1 MAVPDSNRSVQRDNQ
16 GTPVSDGLFTWPSE
30 EPHLIGLRCLNCGE
44 VFFPAQT
51 ACSFCSSIDMEELL
65 LSRRGILDLYT
76 CSHYPTPGYSGPSPL
91 CIGFIRL
98 PEGLK
103 VIAPLTETNI
113 EKLKSGMEMEM
124 IVRTVS
130 TDQQGNDLLGFA
142 FTPV

>member
-1 MAVPDSNRSVQRDNQ
+1 MAEKDNRRPDKSDNKEI
-16 GTPVSDGLFTWPSE
+16 PVSDGLFTWPSE
-30 EPHLIGLRCLNCGE
+30 EPRLIGLKCLNCGE
-44 VFFPAQT
+44 VFFPTQA
-51 ACSFCSSIDMEELL
+51 ACSFCSSTDMEELL

-76 CSHYPTPGYSGPSPL
+76 CSRYPTPGYSGPSPL

-103 VIAPLTETNI
+103 IIAPLTEMDI
-113 EKLKSGMEMEM
+113 EKLELGMEMEM

-130 TDQQGNDLLGFA
+130 TDEQGNDLLGFA